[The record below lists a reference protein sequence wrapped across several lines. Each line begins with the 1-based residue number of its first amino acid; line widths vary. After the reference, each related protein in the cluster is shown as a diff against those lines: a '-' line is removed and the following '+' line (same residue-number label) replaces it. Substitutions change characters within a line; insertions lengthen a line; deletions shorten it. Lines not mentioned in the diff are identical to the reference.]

1 VRRILPPDDG
11 GRRRSAGGGQDEAVD
26 DEREITELTRLVR
39 EFSTERDWEQF
50 HDPKSLV
57 LAVMGEV
64 GELAELFQW
73 VPADVAAQRFTTDP
87 DRQARAAEEMADVL
101 IYLLRLAD
109 VLGVDLGEVT
119 RAKLALN
126 HRRFVADEVRGIAPD
141 KR

>member
-1 VRRILPPDDG
+1 MSDLI
-11 GRRRSAGGGQDEAVD
+11 
-26 DEREITELTRLVR
+26 EIRDAAR
-39 EFSTERDWEQF
+39 AFIAERDWEQF
-50 HDPKSLV
+50 QDPKSVMLALV
-57 LAVMGEV
+57 GEV
-64 GELAELFQW
+64 GELAELLQW
-73 VPADVAAQRFTTDP
+73 LPADAARELAHKDP
-87 DRQARAAEEMADVL
+87 LHTRLSEEMADVL

>member
-1 VRRILPPDDG
+1 MDDERVG
-11 GRRRSAGGGQDEAVD
+11 DERVDDERVD
-26 DEREITELTRLVR
+26 DEREIAELTRLVR

-73 VPADVAAQRFTTDP
+73 VPADAAAQRFTADP
-87 DRQARAAEEMADVL
+87 RRQARAGEEMADVL

-109 VLGVDLGEVT
+109 VLGVDLGETT
-119 RAKLALN
+119 RSKLALN
-126 HRRFVADEVRGIAPD
+126 HRRFVADQVRGVAPD